1 MVTLK
6 YIIVAVLSDGDLFQ
20 CSHTTIADILP
31 LHRQI
36 YAYIMYLTCNVYKG
50 CGIDGVKYFYPALQV
65 GCFFLKISFSKPNIC
80 IINMRCTK
88 KYNIHFW
95 MDDHK
100 CIMLSSSNCGCYCSS
115 ISPFLKREHLRL
127 MVYDLYVHKSG
138 TIKTLKAVIYNVIF
152 FKKHYKGFIHHVW
165 FGKH

>member
-1 MVTLK
+1 M
-6 YIIVAVLSDGDLFQ
+6 YIKDVELMGSNIFPSITSRLFF
-20 CSHTTIADILP
+20 SP
-31 LHRQI
+31 
-36 YAYIMYLTCNVYKG
+36 
-50 CGIDGVKYFYPALQV
+50 
-65 GCFFLKISFSKPNIC
+65 KISFSKPNIC

-100 CIMLSSSNCGCYCSS
+100 CIMLSSSNCGCYFSS
-115 ISPFLKREHLRL
+115 ISLYLKREHLRL

-152 FKKHYKGFIHHVW
+152 FKKHYNGFIIMYDLENIKI
-165 FGKH
+165 FGILPNTK